1 MTAKTEGAAPSTW
14 ALLYAHLR
22 PHRWAVAGGALITFA
37 GALLALAQPLV
48 AKMFL
53 DALASGRTVAGLLVL
68 LAGLLVGGAA
78 LGAAGMYVVERCA
91 ETIVLTARRRMVSRL
106 LRLRLD
112 VVDRVPPGDLLSRV
126 TADSA
131 QLRSAATSN
140 LVDLFIGTFQLLG
153 MVVIMAYLDLALL
166 GVVLGVLIVIGGAAA
181 TLLPRIRRASL
192 QAQEALG
199 VMGSI
204 LERALGAFRTVKASG
219 AEDREASV
227 VDAAATEAWR
237 RGLSAARWMSVAG
250 ISTGLVVQVSF
261 LLVLGV
267 GGARVAAGGLPISSL
282 IAFLLCLFYLT
293 GPITQLTSGAS
304 GLQVGIGA
312 ARRIKEVDEL
322 PVEPVAG
329 GGASPAPAPGGLPV
343 SFRNVSF
350 GYTDEPLLRDLTF
363 DVPAT
368 GLSAVVGPSGTG
380 KTTMFSLLELFYEP
394 QAGRVEVGGRDVR
407 DWPLPELRSVIGYV
421 EQDAPVLAGTLRDN
435 LLLAA
440 PAATEEELREVIAL
454 ARLKPLIDKL
464 PEGLDSQVGHRGMTL
479 SGGERQRI
487 AIARALLRR
496 PKILLLDEATSQ
508 LDAVNELALRDV
520 IAEVARTTNVI
531 VIAHRLSTVTGAD
544 RILLLESGRVRALGT
559 HAELV
564 GSDELYRTLAATQLL
579 ADEVAA

>member
-1 MTAKTEGAAPSTW
+1 MTAKTAGAAPSTW
-14 ALLYAHLR
+14 SLLYAHLR
-22 PHRWAVAGGALITFA
+22 PHKWVVAAGALITFA
-37 GALLALAQPLV
+37 GALLALAQPIV

-53 DALASGRTVAGLLVL
+53 DALAEGRTVTWLLVL

-78 LGAAGMYVVERCA
+78 LGAAGMYLVERCA

-112 VVDRVPPGDLLSRV
+112 VVDRIPPGDLLSRV
-126 TADSA
+126 TADST

-140 LVDLFIGTFQLLG
+140 LVDLVIGAFQLLG
-153 MVVIMAYLDLALL
+153 MVVIMAYLDLTLL
-166 GVVLGVLIVIGGAAA
+166 GVVLGVLVVIGGAAA
-181 TLLPRIRRASL
+181 TLLPRIRQASL
-192 QAQEALG
+192 HAQEALG

-219 AEDREASV
+219 AEGREAAV
-227 VDAAATEAWR
+227 IDAAATDAWR

-267 GGARVAAGGLPISSL
+267 GGARVAAGGLPLSSL

-293 GPITQLTSGAS
+293 GPITQLTNGAS
-304 GLQVGIGA
+304 GLQMGIGA
-312 ARRIKEVDEL
+312 ARRVKEVDDL
-322 PVEPVAG
+322 PVEPVSEESGTPVTAAG
-329 GGASPAPAPGGLPV
+329 GLSV

-350 GYTDEPLLRDLTF
+350 GYGDEPLLRDLTF

-380 KTTMFSLLELFYEP
+380 KTTMFSLLERFYEP
-394 QAGRVEVGGRDVR
+394 QTGRVEVGGRDVR

-440 PAATEEELREVIAL
+440 PDASEEELREVIAL
-454 ARLKPLIDKL
+454 ARLQPLIDKL
-464 PEGLDSQVGHRGMTL
+464 PQGLDSPVGHRGMTL

-520 IAEVARTTNVI
+520 IADVARTTTVI

-544 RILLLESGRVRALGT
+544 RILLLESGRMRALGT
-559 HAELV
+559 HTELV
-564 GSDELYRTLAATQLL
+564 GSDELYRTLATTQLL